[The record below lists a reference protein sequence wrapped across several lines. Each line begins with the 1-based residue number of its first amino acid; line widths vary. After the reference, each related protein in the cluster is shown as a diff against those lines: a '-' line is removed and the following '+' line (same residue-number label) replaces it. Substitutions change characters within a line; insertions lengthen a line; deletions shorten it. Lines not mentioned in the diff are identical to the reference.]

1 MFVSL
6 GFHII
11 RVSIAMLCFVA
22 SNFTVNDILLIIII
36 LSNLNKRS
44 CNNHYFSAKLKL
56 TLLCLKYERVKII
69 IPPDCIGT
77 TYIRMK

>member
-44 CNNHYFSAKLKL
+44 CNNHYFSAKL

-69 IPPDCIGT
+69 IPPYCIGT